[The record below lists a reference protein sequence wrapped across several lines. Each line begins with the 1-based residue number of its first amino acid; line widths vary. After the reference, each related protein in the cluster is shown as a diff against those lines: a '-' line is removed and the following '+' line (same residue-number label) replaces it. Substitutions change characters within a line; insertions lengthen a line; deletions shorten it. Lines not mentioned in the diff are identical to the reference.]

1 MTRYALPKSVRA
13 SLSNLSRGFGTEVS
27 GTLGFNPLSMLQV
40 KIDYRDG
47 LVDFV
52 YDASRFGT
60 GHP

>member
-1 MTRYALPKSVRA
+1 
-13 SLSNLSRGFGTEVS
+13 
-27 GTLGFNPLSMLQV
+27 MLQV

-52 YDASRFGT
+52 YDANRFGT